1 MATAAAPP
9 RATSSNSGAK
19 KSEESVCV
27 AVNIRPLIDI
37 ELDQGCQECLYVT
50 PGTSQVRAACG
61 RPLEPNCAHCSCAPA
76 LAHAAVGR
84 WARKRVNRR
93 LPN

>member
-1 MATAAAPP
+1 MAAA
-9 RATSSNSGAK
+9 ASGSRPGSTAGK

-50 PGTSQVRAACG
+50 PGLGQVGARAAGRVCG
-61 RPLEPNCAHCSCAPA
+61 AATLAGPAAPA
-76 LAHAAVGR
+76 MACTTPSRG
-84 WARKRVNRR
+84 ARRSSTPCR
-93 LPN
+93 